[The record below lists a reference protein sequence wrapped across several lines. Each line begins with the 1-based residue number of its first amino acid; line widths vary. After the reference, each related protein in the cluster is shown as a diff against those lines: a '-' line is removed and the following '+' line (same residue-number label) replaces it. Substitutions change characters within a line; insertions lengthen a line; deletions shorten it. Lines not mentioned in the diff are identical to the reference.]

1 MTSDDVERARPGFLG
16 IGAARAGTTWLHA
29 RLAKHPQL
37 WLPPLK
43 ELHYWDIQ
51 RPGAAKYYPV
61 PDHPMTALRIYW
73 RLIHLR
79 TLVFRGK
86 RDVQS
91 LKWALRYT
99 CGMRSDRWYASLF
112 SGDRLA
118 GEITPGYMLLPPPV
132 IEGIAALN
140 PDLKAIILLRDP
152 VSRAWSQACHMLRP
166 RTLTAPIE
174 QFRKN
179 VTSEGSLQR
188 NDYVRAIN
196 NWRSVLG
203 AERLFIGFY
212 DDLVA
217 NPRELLRSVLRFL
230 NVDADDAQEPEKLER
245 VENASA
251 KREMPAD
258 IARELSGRYLDQLK
272 VLEGMLGGHVSRW
285 LAKAEQ
291 AVR

>member
-1 MTSDDVERARPGFLG
+1 MTSDVVKRSRPGFLG

-51 RPGAAKYYPV
+51 RPGAAKHYPV
-61 PDHPMTALRIYW
+61 PDHPMTALRLYW
-73 RLIHLR
+73 RFTHLR
-79 TLVFRGK
+79 GLLFRRRRLGATIP
-86 RDVQS
+86 
-91 LKWALRYT
+91 WALRYAF
-99 CGMRSDRWYASLF
+99 GLRSDRWYASLF
-112 SGDRLA
+112 PSDRLA

-132 IEGIAALN
+132 IEAMAELSPN
-140 PDLKAIILLRDP
+140 LKAIILLRDP
-152 VSRAWSQACHMLRP
+152 VSRAWSQACHTLR
-166 RTLTAPIE
+166 RKALTAPIE
-174 QFRKN
+174 PFHQN
-179 VTSEGSLQR
+179 VTSQGSLQR
-188 NDYVRAIN
+188 NDYVRAIE
-196 NWRSVLG
+196 NWRGVLG
-203 AERLFIGFY
+203 SERLFIGYY

-230 NVDADDAQEPEKLER
+230 EVDSDDAQIPANFDR

-258 IARELSGRYLDQLK
+258 IARELSARYLDQLK
-272 VLEGMLGGHVSRW
+272 VLEGMLGGHVTRW

-291 AVR
+291 AAR